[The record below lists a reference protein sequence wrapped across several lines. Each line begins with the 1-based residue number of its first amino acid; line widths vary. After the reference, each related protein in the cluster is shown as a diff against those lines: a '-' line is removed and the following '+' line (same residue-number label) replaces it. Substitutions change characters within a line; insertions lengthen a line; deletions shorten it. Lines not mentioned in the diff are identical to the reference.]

1 MATLRDIRRRI
12 TSVRNTRQITS
23 AMRMV
28 SAAKLNRA
36 QTAVRRAQPYSD
48 HLALVARR
56 LSWGLARED
65 HPFFGEREGGK
76 TLVVLFTS
84 DRGLCGGFNANINK
98 FVFRALQEGTL
109 KGGAGE
115 QTEFAVFGRLGND
128 FFRRRNANIRMAVVQ
143 ARDVERNEKLEML
156 SADIATRF
164 TSGELGKVV
173 VAYNRYFNPI
183 RQEPALETLLP
194 IVPPP
199 ERRHSGGGRMTFE
212 PSRSEILDVM
222 MPRYLNNQFFQAH
235 LNTEA
240 GEHGA
245 RMVAMEG
252 ATKNAGKMIDSLT
265 LQYNRVRQAGIT
277 KELIEIVNG
286 AQAL

>member
-36 QTAVRRAQPYSD
+36 QQAVRRAQPYAD
-48 HLALVARR
+48 TLAGAVRA
-56 LSWGLARED
+56 LSAGLTPDD
-65 HPFFGEREGGK
+65 HPFFERRETGK
-76 TLVVLFTS
+76 SLIVLFTS
-84 DRGLCGGFNANINK
+84 DRGLCGGFNANLSK
-98 FVFRALQEGTL
+98 FLLRQMQEEGTL
-109 KGGAGE
+109 PE
-115 QTEFAVFGRLGND
+115 PELAVFGRLGND
-128 FFRRRNANIRMAVVQ
+128 FFKRRNFPIGQAVVQ
-143 ARDVERNEKLEML
+143 ARDAER
-156 SADIATRF
+156 SAKIRALAGEITRRFIA
-164 TSGELGKVV
+164 GELRQVA
-173 VAYNRYFNPI
+173 VAYNRYMNPI
-183 RQEPALETLLP
+183 RQEPGLALLLPVTPAQAERGGGALEAL
-194 IVPPP
+194 
-199 ERRHSGGGRMTFE
+199 FE
-212 PSRSEILDVM
+212 PSRAQVLATLL
-222 MPRYLNNQFFQAH
+222 PRFLENQLFQAH

-286 AQAL
+286 AQSL

>member
-36 QTAVRRAQPYSD
+36 QQAVRRAQPYAD
-48 HLALVARR
+48 TLAGAVRA
-56 LSWGLARED
+56 LSAGLTPDD
-65 HPFFGEREGGK
+65 HPFFERRETGK
-76 TLVVLFTS
+76 SLIVLFTS
-84 DRGLCGGFNANINK
+84 DRGLCGGFNANLSK
-98 FVFRALQEGTL
+98 FLLRQMQEEGTL
-109 KGGAGE
+109 PE
-115 QTEFAVFGRLGND
+115 PELAVFGRLGND
-128 FFRRRNANIRMAVVQ
+128 FFKRRNFPIGQAVVQ
-143 ARDVERNEKLEML
+143 ARDAER
-156 SADIATRF
+156 SAKIRALAGEITRRFIA
-164 TSGELGKVV
+164 GELRQVA
-173 VAYNRYFNPI
+173 VAYNRYMNPI
-183 RQEPALETLLP
+183 RQEPGLAVLLPVTPAQAERGGGALEAL
-194 IVPPP
+194 
-199 ERRHSGGGRMTFE
+199 FE
-212 PSRSEILDVM
+212 PSRAQVLATLL
-222 MPRYLNNQFFQAH
+222 PRFLENQLFQAH

-286 AQAL
+286 AQSL